1 MAERVEIDIPGIG
14 VIEAKNAA
22 SEATLQEILKVL
34 QGIETNTDQANK
46 NTKKGSSGSAG
57 SSAAAGAG
65 ASLTAAGA
73 AANAFATL
81 LKMASAATGGLIKG
95 LNVATKTTGTAL
107 GLAAAGAGFAA
118 GQLMAAGNAALR
130 VVDTFVGLG
139 HSAINLAQSLANM
152 GDSVSGAASV
162 TANAL
167 SRLPGVFGAIG
178 SLIGAAFTAAAGAA
192 EKMVGAYQSAA
203 SVGATF
209 GGSLNNLVAAA
220 SGAGMEMGKFA
231 ALIAQNANAMVYLG
245 GTTESGARRFADLS
259 KTMRSSGVNTE
270 LLRMGFSTEQIN
282 NGMAEYIGI
291 IGKTGALQNM
301 TTQQIAKSSGAYLKD
316 LDLLRRLTGESAAQQ
331 KAANDKLMAD
341 AQFRAAMLGKDA
353 ETQKAMMA
361 YINSLPEELRDGAKE
376 MLATGQVTSDAGV
389 KFAAALPG
397 AANEAM
403 AFGRNLKA
411 GGKLSMDE
419 SLRARQNLISEAKVR
434 QNTLKD
440 QALYNTELQ
449 STMLGVMNA
458 AAASSKGYGEMT
470 REQAEAAKKANQAE
484 QIEKFKARIAEVSNS
499 FTAMLASSGIL
510 DALMKTFEV
519 VVGVISS
526 LVVPAFTAIFGA
538 VNAILPPIMNMV
550 VPAITGFAAA
560 ITTMLQPVIGTIV
573 GMFQELDEKLGGTA
587 SILQNFYD
595 RIFPVFSAVVRGGI
609 IVFEGVFDAVMS
621 LIDPI
626 KNLFS
631 SFSNYS
637 NALAQLTGG
646 TDGLVDTILTAGV
659 MISGYFSAL
668 GEILGMV
675 INGAAGLVRWFSE
688 VAMKAEFVRNMLGFV
703 GQGFEFLK
711 TYLSA
716 AGIKAM
722 FAGLDKIV
730 GDIGDFVGGFIDGFK
745 GMLAELLIMAGKILP
760 GLSDKGK
767 EMKKEVEESTKER
780 EKAAKER
787 AVNFEKAKTA
797 AKEDSKQ
804 RFARVEEEK
813 KAVKQDQQTFAERQR
828 HLSSM
833 GGLNKEEEDKKKA
846 ELGGGVDM
854 SSPLAMLE
862 SFSRQQ
868 GGFFAERIDQGRKEQ
883 EIAREKKA
891 IEAEASKVYEQAAKA
906 KTDEEKKAASAAI
919 DALKERMKKFEEM
932 VSGVKPTAAPGTAP
946 APGTGAPTKLP
957 AGSQI
962 QGLGAVAAHFEA
974 GGKAGTVS
982 TGHGDF
988 GGKSYGAFQLSSKT
1002 GDVQKFLEKS
1012 GYAKQFEGLA
1022 VGSKAFDAKWKELGE
1037 TKEFAQAQATH
1048 AKSTHYDPQMAKL
1061 SKSGLDMSGR
1071 GAGVQEAI
1079 MSTAN
1084 QYGANTDVII
1094 KALKD
1099 KDTSKMSDKD
1109 IINAIQDYKAQTV
1122 QTRFKSSSEA
1132 VRAGVAKR
1140 IEQERSMLL
1149 GVDGGAVQA
1158 DARKGEQQKAKP
1170 PESKPG
1176 KESSTRID
1184 PKLANDWAY
1193 SVFMGK
1199 NSMSQVP
1206 KPYLDEVG
1214 KILAKPPANWVSAPK
1229 TPEAKIETAQTE
1241 QGKPPQQKPVE
1252 EVKSKLGGKAVQN
1265 WAYAV
1270 FEGKIT
1276 LGQVPQMYRDQVAEV
1291 LKNPPADWVKSP
1303 GEAKPAKPVG
1313 AESES
1318 AQATATTPTNEEF
1331 KINGKQVSK
1340 EEFDAYMK
1348 ANPQAAQMMDM
1359 AKQMSGGSP
1368 SVDLMKNMG
1377 GILPVGSNI
1386 SAESILGKETFAST
1400 FDPLRDSSLDAIAPM
1415 AESKLGSTDA
1425 LTGAEG
1431 FKQTMSEDAAA
1442 KMAQEQ
1448 QARKAMFD
1456 MMGRTDV
1463 EGAVMRRAGQAG
1475 SAGGGE
1481 KAKDPVELLNSK
1493 LEQLIMINQNIAN
1506 LNSDQLRVQ
1515 KNFNTGD
1522 VYNSAG

>member
-1 MAERVEIDIPGIG
+1 MAEKVEIDIPGIG
-14 VIEAKNAA
+14 LIEAKNAA
-22 SEATLQEILKVL
+22 SEATLQEILKVM
-34 QGIETNTDQANK
+34 QGIQN
-46 NTKKGSSGSAG
+46 NTKNAKSGGGNTGGGNTGGGGAN
-57 SSAAAGAG
+57 SAAAGIGAAG
-65 ASLTAAGA
+65 GA
-73 AANAFATL
+73 AAAFAGL
-81 LKMASAATGGLIKG
+81 LKMASAATGGLIKSFNLAG
-95 LNVATKTTGTAL
+95 KATGTAL
-107 GLAAAGAGFAA
+107 GLAGTGAGFAA
-118 GQLMAAGNAALR
+118 GQLMAAGNAALQ
-130 VVDTFVGLG
+130 VVDKFINLG
-139 HSAINLAQSLANM
+139 HSVLNLAGQLASL
-152 GDSVSGAASV
+152 GDSVSGAANV

-167 SRLPGVFGAIG
+167 SKLPGVFGAIG
-178 SLIGAAFTAAAGAA
+178 SLIGAAFTAAAAAA
-192 EKMVGAYQSAA
+192 EKMVGAYQTAA

-209 GGSLNNLVAAA
+209 GGSLNNMVAAA
-220 SGAGMEMGKFA
+220 SGAGMEMSKFA

-245 GTTESGARRFADLS
+245 GSTEQGARRFADLA
-259 KTMRSSGVNTE
+259 KTMRSSGLNTE

-301 TTQQIAKSSGAYLKD
+301 TTQDIAKSSGAYLKD

-376 MLATGQVTSDAGV
+376 MLATGQVTSEAGV

-411 GGKLSMDE
+411 GGKLTMDE
-419 SLRARQNLISEAKVR
+419 SLRARQNLIGEAKVR

-440 QALYNTELQ
+440 QAMYNTELQ

-484 QIEKFKARIAEVSNS
+484 QIEKFKQRIAEVGNS

-510 DALMKTFEV
+510 DSLMKTFEV

-526 LVVPAFTAIFGA
+526 LVVPALNAIFGA
-538 VNAILPPIMNMV
+538 VQAILPPIMNLV
-550 VPAITGFAAA
+550 VPVITAFAAA
-560 ITTMLQPVIGTIV
+560 ITTMLQPVVLTLTN
-573 GMFQELDEKLGGTA
+573 MFQKVDDNLGDMGSQIENIA
-587 SILQNFYD
+587 NA
-595 RIFPVFSAVVRGGI
+595 IFPVFSAVVRGGI

-621 LIDPI
+621 LIDPV

-631 SFSNYS
+631 SFGN
-637 NALAQLTGG
+637 LLGG
-646 TDGLVDTILTAGV
+646 TDGLVGTILTAGTV
-659 MISGYFSAL
+659 VSGYFSAL

-675 INGAAGLVRWFSE
+675 INGAASLVTWFGE
-688 VAMKAEFVRNMLGFV
+688 VASKSEFLRNILGAV
-703 GQGFEFLK
+703 GQGFEILK

-716 AGIKAM
+716 AGVKAM
-722 FAGLDKIV
+722 MSGLNMIIGDLGDMLMNVKDYFKDMLAGLLQVI
-730 GDIGDFVGGFIDGFK
+730 
-745 GMLAELLIMAGKILP
+745 GKIP
-760 GLSDKGK
+760 GLGSFADKGK
-767 EMKKEVEESTKER
+767 EMAKEVEADRQAR
-780 EKAAKER
+780 EEAAKQRAADFEKSKAA
-787 AVNFEKAKTA
+787 AKDDA
-797 AKEDSKQ
+797 AQ

-813 KAVKQDQQTFAERQR
+813 KAVKQDQQAFAQRQR
-828 HLSSM
+828 HLSTM

-846 ELGGGVDM
+846 ELSGGVDM

-862 SFSRQQ
+862 SFSKQQ
-868 GGFFAERIDQGRKEQ
+868 GGFFADRIDQGRKEQ
-883 EIAREKKA
+883 AISREKKSLEEEA
-891 IEAEASKVYEQAAKA
+891 ARVYKAVAEA
-906 KTDEEKKAASAAI
+906 KTEEEKKAAQAQV
-919 DALKERMKKFEEM
+919 DALKDRMKKFEEM
-932 VSGVKPTAAPGTAP
+932 LSGVKPTGTPGTVP
-946 APGTGAPTKLP
+946 APSTAPSKLP

-1022 VGSKAFDAKWKELGE
+1022 VGSMAFDAKWKELGA
-1037 TKEFAQAQATH
+1037 TKEFAQAQAAH
-1048 AKSTHYDPQMAKL
+1048 AKTTHYDPQMQKL
-1061 SKSGLDMSGR
+1061 SKAGLDMSGR

-1084 QYGANTDVII
+1084 QYGANTDLIM

-1122 QTRFKSSSEA
+1122 QTRFKSSSA
-1132 VRAGVAKR
+1132 NVREGVAKR
-1140 IEQERSMLL
+1140 IEQERAMLL
-1149 GVDGGAVQA
+1149 GVDGGATQA
-1158 DARKGEQQKAKP
+1158 DVRKTDQAQEQKGKP

-1176 KESSTRID
+1176 KEPTTKID
-1184 PKLANDWAY
+1184 SKLANDWAY
-1193 SVFMGK
+1193 SVFTGK

-1214 KILAKPPANWVSAPK
+1214 KILAKPPANWVAAPK
-1229 TPEAKIETAQTE
+1229 TPEAKVETAKTD
-1241 QGKPPQQKPVE
+1241 QGKPPEQKPVE
-1252 EVKSKLGGKAVQN
+1252 EVKPKAGAKAVKN

-1276 LGQVPQMYRDQVAEV
+1276 LGQVPQMYREQVAEL
-1291 LKNPPADWVKSP
+1291 LKNPPAEWDKSP
-1303 GEAKPAKPVG
+1303 GEAKPAKPAG
-1313 AESES
+1313 TE
-1318 AQATATTPTNEEF
+1318 TATSETASTSNEEYL
-1331 KINGKQVSK
+1331 IDGKKVSK
-1340 EEFDAYMK
+1340 EEFMK

-1359 AKQMSGGSP
+1359 AKNLASGQGSP
-1368 SVDLMKNMG
+1368 AVDMMQNMG
-1377 GILPVGSNI
+1377 AMLPIGSDL
-1386 SAESILGKETFAST
+1386 SAENILGTG
-1400 FDPLRDSSLDAIAPM
+1400 LDTLQLDTAALGNFS
-1415 AESKLGSTDA
+1415 ADAAAQVESQLGSASA
-1425 LTGAEG
+1425 LTSVEG
-1431 FKQTMSEDAAA
+1431 FKQTMAEDAAA
-1442 KMAQEQ
+1442 KMAEEQ

-1463 EGAVMRRAGQAG
+1463 EGSIMQRSGQSSG
-1475 SAGGGE
+1475 KGGE
-1481 KAKDPVELLNSK
+1481 KAASPLELLNSR
-1493 LEQLIMINQNIAN
+1493 LDQLISINQNIAN

>member
-46 NTKKGSSGSAG
+46 NTKKGGSGSAG
-57 SSAAAGAG
+57 GSAAAGAG
-65 ASLTAAGA
+65 ASLAAAGGA
-73 AANAFATL
+73 AAAFATL

-220 SGAGMEMGKFA
+220 SGAGMEMTKFA

-245 GTTESGARRFADLS
+245 GTTESGARRFAELS

-434 QNTLKD
+434 QHTLKD

-470 REQAEAAKKANQAE
+470 REQAEATKKANQAE

-550 VPAITGFAAA
+550 VPAITAFAAA

-573 GMFQELDEKLGGTA
+573 GMFQELDQKLGGTA
-587 SILQNFYD
+587 ATLQNFYD

-631 SFSNYS
+631 SFSD
-637 NALAQLTGG
+637 LTGG

-675 INGAAGLVRWFSE
+675 INGAAGIVRWFSE
-688 VAMKAEFVRNMLGFV
+688 VAMKSEFVRNMLGFI

-760 GLSDKGK
+760 GLTEKGNA
-767 EMKKEVEESTKER
+767 MKKEVEESTKER

-787 AVNFEKAKTA
+787 AANFEKAKTA

-813 KAVKQDQQTFAERQR
+813 KAVKQDQQAFAERQR

-906 KTDEEKKAASAAI
+906 KTDEEKKASNAAI

-1122 QTRFKSSSEA
+1122 QSRFKSSSAA
-1132 VRAGVAKR
+1132 VREGVAKR

-1149 GVDGGAVQA
+1149 GVQGGAPSPVT
-1158 DARKGEQQKAKP
+1158 KPGETKTAKVETGKP
-1170 PESKPG
+1170 PEPTKT
-1176 KESSTRID
+1176 ED
-1184 PKLANDWAY
+1184 PK
-1193 SVFMGK
+1193 
-1199 NSMSQVP
+1199 P
-1206 KPYLDEVG
+1206 KSSD
-1214 KILAKPPANWVSAPK
+1214 
-1229 TPEAKIETAQTE
+1229 
-1241 QGKPPQQKPVE
+1241 
-1252 EVKSKLGGKAVQN
+1252 KAVKN

-1270 FEGKIT
+1270 FEGQIT
-1276 LGQVPQMYRDQVAEV
+1276 LGQVPALYREQVSEL
-1291 LKNPPADWVKSP
+1291 LKKPPEEWSKAPTTK
-1303 GEAKPAKPVG
+1303 GKPAADTKP
-1313 AESES
+1313 
-1318 AQATATTPTNEEF
+1318 QAAAITPTNEEF

-1348 ANPQAAQMMDM
+1348 ANPQAAKMMDM
-1359 AKQMSGGSP
+1359 AKQMSGGGP
-1368 SVDLMKNMG
+1368 SVDLMKSMG
-1377 GILPVGSNI
+1377 GILPVGADI
-1386 SAESILGKETFAST
+1386 PAESILGKETFAST
-1400 FDPLRDSSLDAIAPM
+1400 FDPLSDTSLDIIAPM
-1415 AESKLGSTDA
+1415 AESKLGSTNA

-1431 FKQTMSEDAAA
+1431 LKQTMSEDAAT
-1442 KMAQEQ
+1442 KMAEEQ
-1448 QARKAMFD
+1448 KARKAMFD

-1463 EGAVMRRAGQAG
+1463 EGSVMQRAGR
-1475 SAGGGE
+1475 AGGGE